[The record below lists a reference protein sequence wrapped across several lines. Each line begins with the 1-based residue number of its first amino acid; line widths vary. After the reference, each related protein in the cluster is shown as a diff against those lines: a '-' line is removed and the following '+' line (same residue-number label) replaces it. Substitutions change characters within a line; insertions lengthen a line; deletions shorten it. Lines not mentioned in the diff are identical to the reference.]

1 MQKETNT
8 SLHNTLS
15 RIRICIFW
23 FSIRVWLSSLSV
35 YRIIGIET
43 VVWFEPFLIN
53 AWDFLR
59 VAECNQHFVAP
70 ATCHIPLWAAGLV
83 TPFVTPATCHIPL
96 WATRLDTRFVAPALY
111 HMPIGVVS
119 VWVRE
124 HPHEERTPP
133 GEVFWTGSDS
143 DAADI
148 VKQNERMKEFEGG
161 RRPTEGR
168 SEIKGAIIRQTT

>member
-70 ATCHIPLWAAGLV
+70 ATCHIPLWA
-83 TPFVTPATCHIPL
+83 
-96 WATRLDTRFVAPALY
+96 TRLDTRFVAPALY

-133 GEVFWTGSDS
+133 REVFWTGSDS